1 MEIKF
6 GISGMLKPQ
15 KDKKEKSSSSKSSTL
30 KRKWSLKFPKLDKR
44 DQIRSDTK
52 PQDRTDK
59 PDPRR
64 INNSF
69 NNKLDVEEEM
79 QETSYDRDKNYL
91 DITKQTRPWVTRKE
105 SWDLAEPS
113 LDYDTVDSGGGSP
126 GNYFQD
132 DYLDGDISTN
142 GRNHNFSLDFQEI
155 YQVSCEKNFSPD
167 MFNSNC
173 ENVFIFLDSHV

>member
-15 KDKKEKSSSSKSSTL
+15 KDKKEKSSSKTSTL

-52 PQDRTDK
+52 PQDHTDK
-59 PDPRR
+59 SDHRR

-79 QETSYDRDKNYL
+79 QETSYDRDKNVL
-91 DITKQTRPWVTRKE
+91 DITKQNRPWVTRKE
-105 SWDLAEPS
+105 TWDLVEPN
-113 LDYDTVDSGGGSP
+113 LDYDTVDSGGGSL
-126 GNYFQD
+126 GNYFHD
-132 DYLDGDISTN
+132 NYLDGDISTN
-142 GRNHNFSLDFQEI
+142 GRNPNFSLDFQEI
-155 YQVSCEKNFSPD
+155 YQVHT
-167 MFNSNC
+167 MR
-173 ENVFIFLDSHV
+173 IFLAYKILRKSGLIIFHF